1 MDTRTLVA
9 VSAAALTLGLLTGCG
24 DDSNAPAGPAA
35 GAPAPQATGE
45 PWYDEVAP
53 ASASGTAGGT
63 GSPCP
68 VPVTFPLADGWT
80 AKAIE
85 PPKGE
90 LAELVG
96 EALTKRGGTTVR
108 CEVDGRPAGGGF
120 LRIWAADS
128 PTVTPRAALESFAA
142 GAGETVAG
150 QQFRDL
156 RAGGFDATE
165 MTWLAT
171 NPLVEEEDESRNWA
185 LAVQSAGQT
194 LVFAVNEGLITERT
208 DVLPAYRLAV
218 RGLAKGE

>member
-1 MDTRTLVA
+1 MDTRTRFA
-9 VSAAALTLGLLTGCG
+9 VSAALTLGLLAGCG
-24 DDSNAPAGPAA
+24 DDAAPAGSAA
-35 GAPAPQATGE
+35 GDPAPQATGE
-45 PWYDEVAP
+45 PWYDEVTP
-53 ASASGTAGGT
+53 ASASGTTGGA

-68 VPVTFPLADGWT
+68 VPVSFPLADGWT

-90 LAELVG
+90 LAELLG
-96 EALTKRGGTTVR
+96 EALTKRGGTTAR

-120 LRIWAADS
+120 LRVWAADT
-128 PTVTPRAALESFAA
+128 PTVAPRAALEGFAA
-142 GAGETVAG
+142 GSGETVSG

-156 RAGGFDATE
+156 RAGSFDVTE

-171 NPLVEEEDESRNWA
+171 NPLAEEEAARNWA

-218 RGLAKGE
+218 RGLAAPG

>member
-1 MDTRTLVA
+1 MDTRTRVA
-9 VSAAALTLGLLTGCG
+9 VSAAALTLGLLSGCG
-24 DDSNAPAGPAA
+24 DDAAAPAGPAA
-35 GAPAPQATGE
+35 GPPAPQATGE
-45 PWYDEVAP
+45 PWYDETTP
-53 ASASGTAGGT
+53 ASPGGTTGGT

-85 PPKGE
+85 PPEGE
-90 LAELVG
+90 LAALVG

-108 CEVDGRPAGGGF
+108 CEVDGRSAGGGF

-128 PTVTPRAALESFAA
+128 PTATPRAALEGFAA

-171 NPLVEEEDESRNWA
+171 NPLVEEEEQSRNWA

>member
-1 MDTRTLVA
+1 MRTRTRVA
-9 VSAAALTLGLLTGCG
+9 VSAALALGLLAGCG
-24 DDSNAPAGPAA
+24 DDAAAPARPAA
-35 GAPAPQATGE
+35 GGPAPQVTGE

-53 ASASGTAGGT
+53 ASPSGTAGGT

-68 VPVTFPLADGWT
+68 VPVSFPLAEGWT

-85 PPKGE
+85 PPEGE

-108 CEVDGRPAGGGF
+108 CEVDGRAAGGGF
-120 LRIWAADS
+120 LRIWAADA
-128 PTVTPRAALESFAA
+128 PTVTPRAALESYAT
-142 GAGETVAG
+142 GGGEKVAG

-156 RAGGFDATE
+156 RAGSFDATE
-165 MTWLAT
+165 MTWIAT
-171 NPLVEEEDESRNWA
+171 NPLAEEESRNWA

-194 LVFAVNEGLITERT
+194 LVFEVSEGLIAERT

-218 RGLAKGE
+218 RGLAKSE

>member
-1 MDTRTLVA
+1 MDTRTRVA
-9 VSAAALTLGLLTGCG
+9 VSAALALGLLAGCG
-24 DDSNAPAGPAA
+24 DDDAAPAGPAA
-35 GAPAPQATGE
+35 GGPAPQATGE

-53 ASASGTAGGT
+53 ASPSGTTGGT

-68 VPVTFPLADGWT
+68 IPVSFPLADGWT
-80 AKAIE
+80 AKAVE

-96 EALTKRGGTTVR
+96 EALTKRGGTTAR
-108 CEVDGRPAGGGF
+108 CEVDGRSAGGGF
-120 LRIWAADS
+120 LRIWSADP
-128 PTVTPRAALESFAA
+128 PTVPPRAVLEGFAA
-142 GAGETVAG
+142 GAGETVTG
-150 QQFRDL
+150 QQVRDL

-171 NPLVEEEDESRNWA
+171 NPLAEEESRNWA

-194 LVFAVNEGLITERT
+194 LVFAVNEGLIIERT

-218 RGLAKGE
+218 RGLAKSE

>member
-1 MDTRTLVA
+1 MDTRTRVA
-9 VSAAALTLGLLTGCG
+9 VSAALALGLLAGCG
-24 DDSNAPAGPAA
+24 DDAAAPAGPAA
-35 GAPAPQATGE
+35 GGPAPQATGE
-45 PWYDEVAP
+45 PWYDETTT
-53 ASASGTAGGT
+53 ASPGGT
-63 GSPCP
+63 TGGTSSPCP

-96 EALTKRGGTTVR
+96 EALTKRGGSTVR
-108 CEVDGRPAGGGF
+108 CEVDGRSAGGGF

-142 GAGETVAG
+142 GAGETVAD

-171 NPLVEEEDESRNWA
+171 NPLVEEEDASRNWA

>member
-1 MDTRTLVA
+1 MDTRARVA
-9 VSAAALTLGLLTGCG
+9 VSAALTLGLLAGC
-24 DDSNAPAGPAA
+24 DDAATPAGPAA
-35 GAPAPQATGE
+35 GGPAPQATGE
-45 PWYDEVAP
+45 PWYDEVAA
-53 ASASGTAGGT
+53 ASPGGT
-63 GSPCP
+63 TGGASSPCP
-68 VPVTFPLADGWT
+68 IPVSFPLADGWT

-108 CEVDGRPAGGGF
+108 CEVDGRSAGGGF

-128 PTVTPRAALESFAA
+128 PTVTRRAALESFAT
-142 GAGETVAG
+142 GAEEKIAG

-156 RAGGFDATE
+156 RAGGFEATE

-171 NPLVEEEDESRNWA
+171 NALAEEESRHWA

-194 LVFAVNEGLITERT
+194 LVIAVNEGLITERT

-218 RGLAKGE
+218 RGLAKSE

>member
-1 MDTRTLVA
+1 MDTRTRVA
-9 VSAAALTLGLLTGCG
+9 VSAALTLGLLAGCG
-24 DDSNAPAGPAA
+24 DDAATPAGPAA
-35 GAPAPQATGE
+35 GGPAPQATGE
-45 PWYDEVAP
+45 PWYDEVAA
-53 ASASGTAGGT
+53 ASAGGT
-63 GSPCP
+63 TGGASSPCP
-68 VPVTFPLADGWT
+68 VPVSFPLADGWT

-108 CEVDGRPAGGGF
+108 CEVDGRAAGGGF

-128 PTVTPRAALESFAA
+128 PTVTPRAALEGFAT
-142 GAGETVAG
+142 GAEEKIAG

-171 NPLVEEEDESRNWA
+171 DPLAEEESRNWA
-185 LAVQSAGQT
+185 LAVQSSGQT

-218 RGLAKGE
+218 RGLAKSE

>member
-9 VSAAALTLGLLTGCG
+9 VSAAALTLGLLAGCG
-24 DDSNAPAGPAA
+24 DDANAPAGAAA
-35 GAPAPQATGE
+35 GSAAPQATGE

-53 ASASGTAGGT
+53 ASPSGTTGGT
-63 GSPCP
+63 DSPCP
-68 VPVTFPLADGWT
+68 VPVSFPLADGWT

-85 PPKGE
+85 APKGE

-108 CEVDGRPAGGGF
+108 CEVDGRSAGGGF

-142 GAGETVAG
+142 GAGETVAD

-171 NPLVEEEDESRNWA
+171 NPLAEGEESRNWA
-185 LAVQSAGQT
+185 LAVQSTGQM

>member
-1 MDTRTLVA
+1 MDTRTRVA
-9 VSAAALTLGLLTGCG
+9 VSALLALGLLAGCG
-24 DDSNAPAGPAA
+24 DDAAPTGATAG
-35 GAPAPQATGE
+35 GPAPQATGE

-53 ASASGTAGGT
+53 ASPGGTTGGT

-68 VPVTFPLADGWT
+68 VPVSFPLADGWT

-90 LAELVG
+90 LAELVS
-96 EALTKRGGTTVR
+96 EALTKRGGTTMR
-108 CEVDGRPAGGGF
+108 CEVDGRSAGGGF

-128 PTVTPRAALESFAA
+128 PTGTPRAALEGFAA
-142 GAGETVAG
+142 GAGETVTGA
-150 QQFRDL
+150 QFRDL
-156 RAGGFDATE
+156 RVGGFDGTE
-165 MTWLAT
+165 MTWIAT
-171 NPLVEEEDESRNWA
+171 NPLAEEDSRNWG

-218 RGLAKGE
+218 RGLAPGE

>member
-9 VSAAALTLGLLTGCG
+9 VSTALTLGLLAGCG
-24 DDSNAPAGPAA
+24 DDAAAPAGPAA
-35 GAPAPQATGE
+35 GGPAPQATGE
-45 PWYDEVAP
+45 PWYDETTP
-53 ASASGTAGGT
+53 ASPGGT
-63 GSPCP
+63 SSPCP
-68 VPVTFPLADGWT
+68 VPVTFPLADGWA

-90 LAELVG
+90 LAEQVG
-96 EALTKRGGTTVR
+96 EALTKRGGSTVR
-108 CEVDGRPAGGGF
+108 CEVDGRSAGGGF

-128 PTVTPRAALESFAA
+128 PTVTPRAALQSFAA

-165 MTWLAT
+165 TTWLAT
-171 NPLVEEEDESRNWA
+171 SPLTEEESRNWA

-194 LVFAVNEGLITERT
+194 LVFTVSEGLITERA

-218 RGLAKGE
+218 RGLAKSE

>member
-1 MDTRTLVA
+1 MDTRTRVA
-9 VSAAALTLGLLTGCG
+9 VSAMLALGLLAGCG
-24 DDSNAPAGPAA
+24 DDAPAPTA
-35 GAPAPQATGE
+35 GGPAPQATGE

-53 ASASGTAGGT
+53 ASPGGTTGGT

-68 VPVTFPLADGWT
+68 VPVSFPLADGWT
-80 AKAIE
+80 AKAAE

-108 CEVDGRPAGGGF
+108 CEVDGREAGGGF

-128 PTVTPRAALESFAA
+128 PTVTPRAALEGFAA

-150 QQFRDL
+150 AQFRDL

-165 MTWLAT
+165 MTWMAT
-171 NPLVEEEDESRNWA
+171 NPLAEEESRNWA

-194 LVFAVNEGLITERT
+194 LVFAVNEGLITERA

>member
-9 VSAAALTLGLLTGCG
+9 VSAAALTLGLLAGCG
-24 DDSNAPAGPAA
+24 DDAAAPAGPAA
-35 GAPAPQATGE
+35 GGPAPQATGE

-53 ASASGTAGGT
+53 ASPGTTTGGV

-68 VPVTFPLADGWT
+68 VPVSFPLADGWT
-80 AKAIE
+80 AKAVE

-90 LAELVG
+90 LAELLG

-108 CEVDGRPAGGGF
+108 CEVDGRSAGGGF
-120 LRIWAADS
+120 LRIWAADQ
-128 PTVTPRAALESFAA
+128 PAVTPRAALEGFAA

-171 NPLVEEEDESRNWA
+171 NPLTEEEESRNWA

-194 LVFAVNEGLITERT
+194 LVFAVNEGLIAERA

>member
-1 MDTRTLVA
+1 MDTRTRGA
-9 VSAAALTLGLLTGCG
+9 VSALLAVGLLAGCG
-24 DDSNAPAGPAA
+24 DDAAPTGATAGE
-35 GAPAPQATGE
+35 PAPQATGE
-45 PWYDEVAP
+45 PWYDEVGP
-53 ASASGTAGGT
+53 ASPGGTTGGT

-68 VPVTFPLADGWT
+68 VPVSFPLADGWT

-108 CEVDGRPAGGGF
+108 CEVDGRSAGGGF
-120 LRIWAADS
+120 LRIWAADT
-128 PTVTPRAALESFAA
+128 PTIAPRAALEGFAA
-142 GAGETVAG
+142 GGGETISG
-150 QQFRDL
+150 QQVRDL

-171 NPLVEEEDESRNWA
+171 SALAEEESRNWA

-218 RGLAKGE
+218 HGLAAAG

>member
-9 VSAAALTLGLLTGCG
+9 VSAAALTLGLLAGCG
-24 DDSNAPAGPAA
+24 DDAAAPAGPKA
-35 GAPAPQATGE
+35 GGPAPQATGE

-53 ASASGTAGGT
+53 ASPGGT
-63 GSPCP
+63 SSPCP
-68 VPVTFPLADGWT
+68 VPVSFPLAEGWT
-80 AKAIE
+80 AKAVE

-90 LAELVG
+90 LAELLG

-108 CEVDGRPAGGGF
+108 CEVDGRAAGGGF

-128 PTVTPRAALESFAA
+128 PTVTPRAALEGFAA

-171 NPLVEEEDESRNWA
+171 NPLADEEESRNWA

-194 LVFAVNEGLITERT
+194 LVFAVNEGLIAERT

>member
-1 MDTRTLVA
+1 MDTRTRVA
-9 VSAAALTLGLLTGCG
+9 VSAALALGLLAGCG
-24 DDSNAPAGPAA
+24 DDADAPAGPAA
-35 GAPAPQATGE
+35 VSPAPQATGE
-45 PWYDEVAP
+45 PWYDEVTP
-53 ASASGTAGGT
+53 ASSGGT
-63 GSPCP
+63 TGGSGSPCP
-68 VPVTFPLADGWT
+68 VPVSFPLADGWT
-80 AKAIE
+80 AKAVE

-96 EALTKRGGTTVR
+96 EALTKRGGTTMR
-108 CEVDGRPAGGGF
+108 CEVDGRSAGGGF
-120 LRIWAADS
+120 LRIWAADP
-128 PTVTPRAALESFAA
+128 PTVPRRATLESFAA

-150 QQFRDL
+150 PQFRDL

-171 NPLVEEEDESRNWA
+171 NPLAEEESRNWA

>member
-1 MDTRTLVA
+1 MDVRTRVA
-9 VSAAALTLGLLTGCG
+9 VSAALILGLLAGCG
-24 DDSNAPAGPAA
+24 DDAAAPAGPAA
-35 GAPAPQATGE
+35 GDPAPQATGE
-45 PWYDEVAP
+45 PWYDETTP
-53 ASASGTAGGT
+53 AASGGTTGGA

-80 AKAIE
+80 AKAVE

-120 LRIWAADS
+120 LRIWATDT
-128 PTVTPRAALESFAA
+128 PTAAPRAALESFAA
-142 GAGETVAG
+142 GAGETVTG

-156 RAGGFDATE
+156 RAGGLDATE

-171 NPLVEEEDESRNWA
+171 SPLAEEEAARNWA

-218 RGLAKGE
+218 RGLTAAG